1 MVQSIEDYSLYNIS
15 NRINLRRSQTSILY
29 IRFPVFLHWGAMH
42 HVSMYFLRKTVFRFL
57 PREKRSCFRENNT
70 IFTDNTRKIICRL
83 GPFWKDHLFRASGK
97 RKYGFPCSGD
107 KGQPLFIQPQQV
119 TQQQYLTPSRTQL
132 ESLGIAPLQLTM
144 DYLRSN
150 QFPVLRDQYKTP
162 HTRTPPR
169 HSLAS
174 MGIITDNYNLMKV
187 SSENS
192 NHNNQTRVLIVIFF
206 VNVKKRI
213 FFQPQ

>member
-97 RKYGFPCSGD
+97 RKYGFPCSD
-107 KGQPLFIQPQQV
+107 LTCNNRMQFVEETQSSTSKSQQN
-119 TQQQYLTPSRTQL
+119 
-132 ESLGIAPLQLTM
+132 EST
-144 DYLRSN
+144 
-150 QFPVLRDQYKTP
+150 
-162 HTRTPPR
+162 
-169 HSLAS
+169 
-174 MGIITDNYNLMKV
+174 
-187 SSENS
+187 
-192 NHNNQTRVLIVIFF
+192 
-206 VNVKKRI
+206 
-213 FFQPQ
+213 